1 LLFLLPLFRIKE
13 REMEW
18 DIRYWV
24 HRAMEEVT
32 SADRAYRWLR
42 EQGFEWTRAEVREA
56 WREVGM
62 KEYWSTVIET
72 WGTDR
77 YVPRAWQ
84 MEGSSKQRAEYQY
97 LVEYQYYDEEGN
109 LQTRYI
115 STLSDKPLTFSEVFA
130 EVSDTAE
137 EYTLAS
143 GGLLIHIGVGG
154 VIRRGK

>member
-1 LLFLLPLFRIKE
+1 
-13 REMEW
+13 
-18 DIRYWV
+18 
-24 HRAMEEVT
+24 
-32 SADRAYRWLR
+32 
-42 EQGFEWTRAEVREA
+42 
-56 WREVGM
+56 
-62 KEYWSTVIET
+62 
-72 WGTDR
+72 
-77 YVPRAWQ
+77 
-84 MEGSSKQRAEYQY
+84 MEGSTKQRAEYQY
-97 LVEYQYYDEEGN
+97 LAEYQYYDEEGN